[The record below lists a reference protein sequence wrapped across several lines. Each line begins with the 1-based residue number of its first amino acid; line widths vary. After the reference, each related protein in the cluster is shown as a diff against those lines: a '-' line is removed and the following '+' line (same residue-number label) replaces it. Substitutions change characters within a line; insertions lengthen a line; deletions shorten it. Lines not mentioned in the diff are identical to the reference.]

1 MTDLIARIS
10 GQAGQGKPVALLDVD
25 RVQLDELLNLGDGE
39 TITFS
44 QVWFM
49 PDANIGVI
57 GKQLH
62 YDILSKLP
70 VGSTPFRLVYF
81 TIDGNRYYVNFEKWH
96 FGRLVKWQIGNLV
109 NW

>member
-10 GQAGQGKPVALLDVD
+10 GTTGQNSLVALLDVD
-25 RVQLDELLNLGDGE
+25 RVQLDELLNISEDE

-49 PDANIGVI
+49 PDANGGVI

-62 YDILSKLP
+62 YDILFKLP
-70 VGSTPFRLVYF
+70 VGSRFNRLVYF
-81 TIDGNRYYVNFEKWH
+81 TINKERYYVN
-96 FGRLVKWQIGNLV
+96 LA
-109 NW
+109 